1 MSRRSTVVSIHE
13 QIASRIRSDVRKGI
27 FSPGDPLREEHLAAR
42 FGVSR
47 SPIRQ
52 VLQQLTY
59 EGLLHSRPNCGTVVA
74 ELPSPEV
81 VAALYECRAKLE
93 CIAMRQCFND
103 LNESDFAHWREVLN
117 AMYECCDRDDH
128 AGAFHQD
135 ALFHQVIVQKAS
147 PAGSLGVYFAIAGAT
162 SDYLSVD
169 KNRPY
174 HADFRELYGMHAA
187 LYAMYRL
194 GEVDLACEALMQ
206 HILKQDFVAASCR
219 CWTESGKSRELEG
232 VYDKLAHGLRRALRK
247 KQEAAT

>member
-1 MSRRSTVVSIHE
+1 MPRRSTVVSIHE
-13 QIASRIRSDVRKGI
+13 QIASRIRTDVRKGI
-27 FSPGDPLREEHLAAR
+27 FAPGDPLREEHLAAR

-74 ELPSPEV
+74 APPSPEI
-81 VAALYECRAKLE
+81 ALALYECRAKLE
-93 CIAMRQCFND
+93 CIALRQCFAELD
-103 LNESDFAHWREVLN
+103 DEDFAHWREILA
-117 AMYECCDRDDH
+117 AMYACCDREDH

-135 ALFHQVIVQKAS
+135 ALFHQLLIDKAS
-147 PAGSLGVYFAIAGAT
+147 PAGSLGVYSAIAGAT
-162 SDYLSVD
+162 SDYLRVD

-194 GEVDLACEALMQ
+194 GDVEVACEALSQ
-206 HILKQDFVAASCR
+206 HILKQEFVAAACR
-219 CWTESGKSRELEG
+219 CWTEAGKPLELEG
-232 VYDKLAHGLRRALRK
+232 VYDKLAQGLRRAIRK
-247 KQEAAT
+247 KSETK